1 MSTSVT
7 ASYLSKTFTVA
18 DPDARLRVPG
28 NLMQFQKDTAG
39 NFLIIPKGT
48 QVKVDDV
55 EVVRTGISASI
66 SFAHAIWNGGGM
78 DGWTST
84 RNFEGQFV
92 NETLGIV
99 EPAPGA
105 NRFGPNAAWEG
116 GSFIGQ
122 RTLVEIVDATLEVER
137 ISLHTLDAYLALV
150 QAAAKDDVQVV
161 LNSGFRSHP
170 EQKLLHDGF
179 VKGLPGFAKA
189 APPGTSKHQNGIA
202 FDIRVAGGDGNP
214 TYEWLKKNRTGA
226 RLRPNRERRTL
237 ALGVRSGQGQ
247 EGHRSENLQ
256 DTRRDQ
262 IARTEARPPTIPAQP

>member
-122 RTLVEIVDATLEVER
+122 RTLVEIVDA
-137 ISLHTLDAYLALV
+137 
-150 QAAAKDDVQVV
+150 
-161 LNSGFRSHP
+161 NSGS
-170 EQKLLHDGF
+170 
-179 VKGLPGFAKA
+179 
-189 APPGTSKHQNGIA
+189 
-202 FDIRVAGGDGNP
+202 
-214 TYEWLKKNRTGA
+214 
-226 RLRPNRERRTL
+226 
-237 ALGVRSGQGQ
+237 
-247 EGHRSENLQ
+247 
-256 DTRRDQ
+256 
-262 IARTEARPPTIPAQP
+262 